1 MHKSVITTLL
11 LCLCATLG
19 AQAQIDGGNWYD
31 GEIVYSASQKA
42 DGKVRMHAMD
52 EGEEYEYWLIPMADK
67 KDTYWITRDLNNPE
81 YEYHDVVKV
90 RHLKENGLDVLCYY
104 TKNDGLKNVMSNEK
118 EWDAEK
124 INKEKW
130 LRQFYG
136 HFVTEEESEFEKT
149 LMWNS
154 SQLSVN
160 GTELAFEVITF
171 NGRITDCIR
180 IYEVEDTTNELVNE
194 MVGTWRV
201 IPNRDGFE
209 FISVDEES
217 DNMPYLWK
225 PDGPKYQFSIPYNYR
240 ASGRF
245 EYANHILL
253 NDRQFAKMDKKTLR
267 FMRNEIL
274 AYHGYRFQSKDLKDF
289 FEEEPWYH
297 PAPSNDQIK
306 LSLVEQLNIELIKYV
321 ENSK

>member
-136 HFVTEEESEFEKT
+136 HFVTEEESEFEKQIHWE
-149 LMWNS
+149 WNGMAI
-154 SQLSVN
+154 N
-160 GTELAFEVITF
+160 GIIYPYKIVTF
-171 NGRITDCIR
+171 NGGITGHIT
-180 IYEVEDTTNELVNE
+180 IEHVEGAPNE
-194 MVGTWRV
+194 MEGTWEV
-201 IPNRDGFE
+201 QPTLEGLLFSAVYTDDDTMPWQWVPTGFE
-209 FISVDEES
+209 CLLREV
-217 DNMPYLWK
+217 NP
-225 PDGPKYQFSIPYNYR
+225 GV
-240 ASGRF
+240 GRF
-245 EYANHILL
+245 FYASSTLL
-253 NDRQFAKMDKKTLR
+253 NDKQFARLDKPSLR
-267 FMRNEIL
+267 IMRNAIL
-274 AYHGYRFQSKDLKDF
+274 ARHGYRFQSKDLQDYF
-289 FEEEPWYH
+289 SAEPWYK
-297 PAPSNDQIK
+297 PAASNDNIR
-306 LSLVEQLNIELIKYV
+306 LSFIEQLNMQLISW
-321 ENSK
+321 EEAQNDE